1 MRIVLAHGVLG
12 FGRLG
17 PLEYFNG
24 VEAHLRGRGHDVATA
39 HVDPIGSVADRAATL
54 ADFVSRFAEAGS
66 GPVCIFAH
74 SMAGL
79 DSRRALAGNLS
90 GVRHHVAALVTIGTP
105 HLGSPVADQIER
117 GDPAALMRFPM
128 LFELQINQAALHDLT
143 TGVATQADAQM
154 TDVDGI
160 HYIHV
165 AGDMRA
171 HGSRLFRDIA
181 EFFDL
186 PEANDG
192 VVAVQSASTR
202 CGTLRETIIWPADH
216 AGLLGWN
223 FDRLQP
229 VGPERFPNP
238 LADRSHLARYDDLV
252 AHL

>member
-24 VEAHLRGRGHDVATA
+24 VEAHLRGRGHDVDTA
-39 HVDPIGSVADRAATL
+39 HVDPIGSVADRAAAL
-54 ADFVSRFAEAGS
+54 ADFVDRFAKTGS

-79 DSRRALAGNLS
+79 DARRALAGDLS
-90 GVRHHVAALVTIGTP
+90 GVRRHVSGLVTIGTP
-105 HLGSPVADQIER
+105 HLGSPVADQIEQ
-117 GDPAALMRFPM
+117 GNPAALLRFPM

-143 TGVATQADAQM
+143 TGVATKADAQM
-154 TDVDGI
+154 TDIPGI
-160 HYIHV
+160 RYIHV

-171 HGSRLFRDIA
+171 HGSRPFRDIA
-181 EFFDL
+181 QFFNL
-186 PEANDG
+186 PEPNDG
-192 VVAVQSASTR
+192 VVAVRSASTR

-223 FDRLQP
+223 LDNLQP
-229 VGPERFPNP
+229 VGPERLPNP
-238 LADRSHLARYDDLV
+238 LADRSQLARYDDLV
-252 AHL
+252 ARL

>member
-24 VEAHLRGRGHDVATA
+24 VEAHLHGRGHDVATA
-39 HVDPIGSVADRAATL
+39 HVDPIGSVDHRAAAL
-54 ADFVSRFAEAGS
+54 ADFIRRFAAAG

-79 DSRRALAGNLS
+79 DARRALAGNLS
-90 GVRHHVAALVTIGTP
+90 GIRSHVSALVTIGTP

-117 GDPAALMRFPM
+117 RDPAALLRFPM

-143 TGVATQADAQM
+143 TTVATEADAQM

-160 HYIHV
+160 RYIHV

-171 HGSRLFRDIA
+171 HGSLVFRGIA

-186 PEANDG
+186 PEPNDG
-192 VVAVQSASTR
+192 VVAMRSASTR

-223 FDRLQP
+223 LDGLQP
-229 VGPERFPNP
+229 VGPEQFPNP

-252 AHL
+252 TRL